1 MTKKQTKS
9 KQNKKAFF
17 SPVWWCMPTV
27 PALRRLS
34 KEDCE
39 LQASL
44 DFTGRCGLKK
54 QINKSTTT
62 TTTKSNKNKKIA
74 SFH

>member
-1 MTKKQTKS
+1 
-9 KQNKKAFF
+9 
-17 SPVWWCMPTV
+17 MPTV